1 LNFKVSKL
9 ENLFFEGVG
18 THRRKTGK
26 SAAGAKLK
34 QKIKVHCRGP
44 NGGLPT
50 DLTFSSPVNF
60 FSTAGIATALH
71 CRVPQDSRTQ
81 PQNRIRLLMEFLIE
95 RPHTGKGKCNFHIS
109 LALARS
115 SCLSRFC
122 FVRCF
127 LVLQQRLALL
137 ILFSLHCFPHK
148 HKHARESHVASALST
163 LLATLGEKSQDI

>member
-1 LNFKVSKL
+1 LNFKVEKL

-18 THRRKTGK
+18 THSRNTGK